1 MAAVIPDPAR
11 IRAFKD
17 SGAFE
22 RWLAQHHEREPE
34 LFLRLYKK
42 GSGVPSV
49 SYAEALDVAL
59 CWGWID
65 GIKKSYDD
73 ASFLQ
78 RFCPRRPKSVWSKIN
93 CAHVERLIATGRMT
107 SHGLAHVEA
116 ARADGRWEAAYAGSA
131 TMELPADLLAAI
143 AADPGAQRALAALDR
158 TNRYALAFRLGR
170 VKTEAT
176 RAKKI
181 AEFVTMLRE
190 GRVLH
195 ARRAKE
201 PG

>member
-1 MAAVIPDPAR
+1 MAVIPDPAR
-11 IRAFKD
+11 IRAFAD
-17 SGAFE
+17 GEAFE
-22 RWLAQHHEREPE
+22 RWLAKHHDREPE

-93 CAHVERLIATGRMT
+93 CAHVERLIATKRMT
-107 SHGLAHVEA
+107 AHGLAHVEA
-116 ARADGRWEAAYAGSA
+116 AKADGRWDAAYAGSA
-131 TMELPADLLAAI
+131 TMEVPADLLAAI
-143 AADPGAQRALAALDR
+143 SADADAQRAFATLDR

-181 AEFVTMLRE
+181 AEFVAMLRE

-195 ARRAKE
+195 ARRARE

>member
-1 MAAVIPDPAR
+1 MAAVIPDPSR
-11 IRAFKD
+11 TRAFAD

-22 RWLAQHHEREPE
+22 RWLAKHHDREPE

-49 SYAEALDVAL
+49 TYAEALDVAL

-65 GIKKSYDD
+65 GIKKSYDE

-78 RFCPRRPKSVWSKIN
+78 RFCQRRAKSVWSKIN
-93 CAHVERLIATGRMT
+93 CAHVERLIATKRMT
-107 SHGLAHVEA
+107 PHGLAHVEA
-116 ARADGRWEAAYAGSA
+116 AKADGRWDAAYAGSA
-131 TMELPADLLAAI
+131 TMELPADLVAAI
-143 AADPGAQRALAALDR
+143 ASDADAQRAFATLDR

-181 AEFVTMLRE
+181 AEYVAMLRE
-190 GRVLH
+190 GRVIH

-201 PG
+201 TG